1 MDLDL
6 TIDGLRDQTAL
17 AVVDGHTGLVAGRL
31 NPEDTSHDSVGQAAH
46 RCMGTGVPGRSEA
59 KLPRG
64 GGDGSAFILD
74 LATPLQT
81 GKYGQA

>member
-1 MDLDL
+1 
-6 TIDGLRDQTAL
+6 
-17 AVVDGHTGLVAGRL
+17 
-31 NPEDTSHDSVGQAAH
+31 
-46 RCMGTGVPGRSEA
+46 MGTGVPGRSEA